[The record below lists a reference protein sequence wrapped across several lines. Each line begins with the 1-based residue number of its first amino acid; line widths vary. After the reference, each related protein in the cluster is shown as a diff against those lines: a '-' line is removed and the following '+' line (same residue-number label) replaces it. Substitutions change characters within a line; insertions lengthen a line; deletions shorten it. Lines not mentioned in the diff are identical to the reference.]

1 MWYESPALRVT
12 RPGPYRKT
20 QDASLGPVGRARR
33 LDEVDRAL
41 IEALQRNGR
50 DSFRRIASEIGV
62 SEATIRSRYQRLC
75 DDGIMQVTAV
85 TNPLGLGF
93 GAVAM
98 VGVRTSCPPHEV
110 ADVIA
115 RWDESSYIVVAAGRF
130 DVLVELVCADL
141 THLLEVTNRMRGLD
155 GVVSTESFPYLE
167 LRKELY
173 DWGARIGAP
182 PDRAGETE

>member
-50 DSFRRIASEIGV
+50 DSFRRIAAEVGV

-75 DDGIMQVTAV
+75 DDGVVQVTAV

-98 VGVRTSCPPHEV
+98 VGVRTSGPPDEV

-115 RWDESSYIVVAAGRF
+115 GWDESSYIVVAAGRF
-130 DVLVELVCADL
+130 DVLVELLCTDL
-141 THLLEVTNRMRGLD
+141 AHLLEVTSRMRGID

-182 PDRAGETE
+182 PDRAGETG